1 MAHESKQE
9 KQLERWLSHASSP
22 RKAALVIASVTAS
35 LTIVAGVLMRIVE
48 HTGFPTVN
56 SGLWWAVQ
64 TVTTVGYGD
73 HVPVTG
79 AGQILA
85 SAVMLLGLGFVAVI
99 TASITGAFVTRSR
112 NEQQDAWAIRQ
123 GKNSTAELQQ
133 VGERLTRIEELLRAR
148 P

>member
-1 MAHESKQE
+1 MAHESKSE
-9 KQLERWLSHASSP
+9 RKLERWLSHASSP
-22 RKAALVIASVTAS
+22 RKAALVIASVTTS
-35 LTIVAGVLMRIVE
+35 LTIVAGVLMRMVD
-48 HTGFPTVN
+48 HAGFPTVN

-85 SAVMLLGLGFVAVI
+85 SVVMLLGLGFIAVI

-112 NEQQDAWAIRQ
+112 DAAHLENES
-123 GKNSTAELQQ
+123 GEKPSTAELQLI
-133 VGERLTRIEELLRAR
+133 GERLTRIEELLRAR